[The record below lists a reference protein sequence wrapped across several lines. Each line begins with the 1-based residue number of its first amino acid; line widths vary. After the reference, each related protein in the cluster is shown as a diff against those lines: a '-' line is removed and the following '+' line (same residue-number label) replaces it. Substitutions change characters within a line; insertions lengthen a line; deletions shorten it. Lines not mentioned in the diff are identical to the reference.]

1 MMNDSFPILFSSRE
15 EGPSSGSSGGKS
27 APAPVRQTET
37 QRLREAKLKKHEEK
51 ELFKM
56 TR

>member
-1 MMNDSFPILFSSRE
+1 M
-15 EGPSSGSSGGKS
+15 SGRSGGKS
-27 APAPVRQTET
+27 APAPVKQTET

-56 TR
+56 SR